1 VPTALGHLLAS
12 SWTFAGWVD
21 GTWNVYYIDFCALTF
36 VGSVNEAEKPG
47 MPKRVSY
54 LLFSLLWVSVGS
66 ARAGEPVFPALVSVD
81 RNVIYGSEQEL
92 MHRADIYRPRS
103 IRGSTESVKEPL
115 PAVVFIHGGAWTL
128 GDKLNDAVH
137 AKKLAARGYCVLSI
151 NYRLAPKYRFPAQL
165 EDCKLALQWLAANA
179 DLLGVDSKRIG
190 IWGYSAGGHLSALLA
205 LEADA
210 STPRPVA
217 CVSGGAPFDLTR
229 FPPDTQTLSGVFGG
243 TPRSLPDVYRK
254 ASPIVHVSEDDPPMF
269 LFHGSKDWLVSDEN
283 SNAMKQRLEEAKVAF
298 EYVSVPNKG
307 HLATFVDM
315 ETVERSFDFF
325 DVYLRP
331 DSAWRRD
338 GSSSK

>member
-1 VPTALGHLLAS
+1 ML
-12 SWTFAGWVD
+12 
-21 GTWNVYYIDFCALTF
+21 
-36 VGSVNEAEKPG
+36 
-47 MPKRVSY
+47 KRMSN
-54 LLFSLLWVSVGS
+54 LLFLLFWICTGPTL
-66 ARAGEPVFPALVSVD
+66 AGEPVFPALVSVD
-81 RNVIYGSEQEL
+81 RNVIYGSEQEP
-92 MHRADIYRPRS
+92 MHRVDVYRPRS
-103 IRGSTESVKEPL
+103 IGGSTESRKEPL

-128 GDKLNDAVH
+128 GDKANDAVH

-151 NYRLAPKYRFPAQL
+151 NYRLAPKHRFPAQL
-165 EDCKLALQWLAANA
+165 DDCKLALQWLTDNA
-179 DLLGVDSKRIG
+179 DSLGVDAKRIG

-205 LEADA
+205 LEAETG
-210 STPRPVA
+210 TPRPVA
-217 CVSGGAPFDLTR
+217 CVSGGAPCDLTR

-298 EYVSVPNKG
+298 EFVSVPNKG

-315 ETVERSFDFF
+315 ETVERSFDFL
-325 DVYLRP
+325 DLYLRP

-338 GSSSK
+338 GSSPK

>member
-1 VPTALGHLLAS
+1 MLERIAS
-12 SWTFAGWVD
+12 FT
-21 GTWNVYYIDFCALTF
+21 Y
-36 VGSVNEAEKPG
+36 NEAEEIG
-47 MPKRVSY
+47 MLKRMSY
-54 LLFSLLWVSVGS
+54 LLFLLLWICTGLTL
-66 ARAGEPVFPALVSVD
+66 AGEPVFPALVSVD
-81 RNVIYGSEQEL
+81 RNVVYGSEQEQ
-92 MHRADIYRPRS
+92 MHRVDVYRPRP
-103 IRGSTESVKEPL
+103 IRGITESLKEPL

-128 GDKLNDAVH
+128 GDKANDAVH

-151 NYRLAPKYRFPAQL
+151 NYRLAPKHRFPAQL
-165 EDCKLALQWLAANA
+165 DDCKLALQWLTDNA
-179 DLLGVDSKRIG
+179 DSLGVDAKRIG

-205 LEADA
+205 LESDKG
-210 STPRPVA
+210 TPRPVA
-217 CVSGGAPFDLTR
+217 CVSGGAPCDLTR

-307 HLATFVDM
+307 HLATFIDM
-315 ETVERSFDFF
+315 ETVERSFDFL
-325 DVYLRP
+325 DLYLRP

-338 GSSSK
+338 GSSPK